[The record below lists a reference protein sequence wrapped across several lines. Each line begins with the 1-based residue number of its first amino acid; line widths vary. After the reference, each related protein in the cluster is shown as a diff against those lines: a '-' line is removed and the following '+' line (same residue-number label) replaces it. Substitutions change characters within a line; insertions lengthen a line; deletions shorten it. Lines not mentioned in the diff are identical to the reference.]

1 MSASQSFLSSPD
13 YGYDY
18 VVAVTQDSIND
29 TALQF
34 LSTKQPVV
42 NVCYIQND
50 DDGHSEQI
58 EYEAFKKKAN
68 GADPF
73 NIPESGPDRDT
84 LLKDLDD
91 ADFMFGFRAAMG
103 LPEGFK
109 RDKLP
114 DIVTLRPE
122 APVIYRLLCKS
133 FLLVELIQVHHKKPV
148 FNTYAQPKGPD
159 GEPWIFTYEVGII
172 AGIVRDNKAFLKT
185 SAFGNLPASVQK
197 KLTGKPED
205 FTIQHLLFDFNKAA
219 SNSRPEISGVDRIL
233 KEKLYEDFWIKYFT
247 EMEAAPAPILA
258 LTPSSND
265 PFAGLQTTFSVNPS
279 PAQPK
284 VATLNYLCAT
294 ARHALPPAKRFIWN
308 WVEPDEA
315 DNFECVS
322 STGVTLSSISN
333 PNSRLMWTK
342 TVWFLTRSS

>member
-42 NVCYIQND
+42 NVCYIQN

-103 LPEGFK
+103 
-109 RDKLP
+109 
-114 DIVTLRPE
+114 
-122 APVIYRLLCKS
+122 
-133 FLLVELIQVHHKKPV
+133 
-148 FNTYAQPKGPD
+148 
-159 GEPWIFTYEVGII
+159 
-172 AGIVRDNKAFLKT
+172 
-185 SAFGNLPASVQK
+185 
-197 KLTGKPED
+197 
-205 FTIQHLLFDFNKAA
+205 
-219 SNSRPEISGVDRIL
+219 
-233 KEKLYEDFWIKYFT
+233 
-247 EMEAAPAPILA
+247 
-258 LTPSSND
+258 
-265 PFAGLQTTFSVNPS
+265 
-279 PAQPK
+279 
-284 VATLNYLCAT
+284 
-294 ARHALPPAKRFIWN
+294 
-308 WVEPDEA
+308 
-315 DNFECVS
+315 
-322 STGVTLSSISN
+322 
-333 PNSRLMWTK
+333 
-342 TVWFLTRSS
+342 